1 MRAVLC
7 REFGPPEGLIVDQI
21 STPVLEHDQVRLK
34 VHYAGLNF
42 PDILLVTGN
51 YQAKPKFPFVP
62 GLEVSGTVTEVGA
75 SVKSLKIGQRV
86 AASTGGFG
94 GFAEEV
100 VINERSAFEIS
111 DGIGLAVAAGVPV
124 TYGAAY
130 HALVDRGNIKPGEW
144 LLVLGAGSGVGL
156 NAVELGKHLGAKVI
170 AVAGSMEKLTVARK
184 YGADHLINYMDQPSF
199 RHRVREIT
207 GTDGAD
213 VIFDPVGG
221 DAFDESLRCI
231 NWGGRLLVVGFA
243 SGRIPQ
249 CPANLALLKG
259 CQIVGV
265 FNGAFIK
272 RYPERHRSNLETILR
287 WIERGRI
294 APLISKR
301 FKLENVAEAMRE
313 MSSRKLVGK
322 VVIEVRR
329 GEI

>member
-1 MRAVLC
+1 
-7 REFGPPEGLIVDQI
+7 
-21 STPVLEHDQVRLK
+21 
-34 VHYAGLNF
+34 
-42 PDILLVTGN
+42 LLV
-51 YQAKPKFPFVP
+51 
-62 GLEVSGTVTEVGA
+62 
-75 SVKSLKIGQRV
+75 
-86 AASTGGFG
+86 
-94 GFAEEV
+94 
-100 VINERSAFEIS
+100 
-111 DGIGLAVAAGVPV
+111 
-124 TYGAAY
+124 
-130 HALVDRGNIKPGEW
+130 H
-144 LLVLGAGSGVGL
+144 GAGSGVGL
-156 NAVELGKHLGAKVI
+156 SAVELGKHLGAKVI
-170 AVAGSMEKLTVARK
+170 AVAGSVEKLAVARK
-184 YGADHLINYMDQPSF
+184 YGADHLINYTEERSF

-243 SGRIPQ
+243 SGRIPD

-272 RYPERHRSNLETILR
+272 RYPDQHRSNLETVLG

-294 APLISKR
+294 VPLISKH

-313 MSSRKLVGK
+313 MSSRRLIGK

>member
-1 MRAVLC
+1 M
-7 REFGPPEGLIVDQI
+7 
-21 STPVLEHDQVRLK
+21 
-34 VHYAGLNF
+34 
-42 PDILLVTGN
+42 
-51 YQAKPKFPFVP
+51 
-62 GLEVSGTVTEVGA
+62 EVGS
-75 SVKSLKIGQRV
+75 SVRSLTVGQRV
-86 AASTGGFG
+86 AASTGGYG

-100 VINERSAFEIS
+100 VVNERSAFAID
-111 DGIGLAVAAGVPV
+111 DGVGLAVAAGFPV

-130 HALVDRGNIKPGEW
+130 HALVDRGNLKPGEW

-156 NAVELGKHLGAKVI
+156 NAIELGKHLGAKVI
-170 AVAGSMEKLTVARK
+170 AVAGSSAKLAAARK
-184 YGADHLINYMDQPSF
+184 YGADHLINYVEEPTF

-221 DAFDESLRCI
+221 NAFDESLRCI

-243 SGRIPQ
+243 SGRIPN

-259 CQIVGV
+259 CQVVGV

-272 RYPERHRSNLETILR
+272 RHPEQHRSNLETVLR
-287 WIERGRI
+287 WIERGRL

-301 FKLENVAEAMRE
+301 LKLDNVAEAMRE
-313 MSSRKLVGK
+313 MSSRKLIGK
-322 VVIEVRR
+322 VVLEVRP

>member
-1 MRAVLC
+1 MKAVLC
-7 REFGPPEGLIVDQI
+7 KEFGPPEKLVVDQI
-21 STPVLEHDQVRLK
+21 SVPVPDHDQVK
-34 VHYAGLNF
+34 MNVHYAGLNF
-42 PDILLVTGN
+42 PDILVVTGG
-51 YQAKPKFPFVP
+51 YQSKPVFPFIP
-62 GLEVSGTVTEVGA
+62 GLEVSGIITEVGA
-75 SVKSLKIGQRV
+75 SVKSLRVGQRV
-86 AASTGGFG
+86 LASTGGYG

-100 VINERSAFEIS
+100 VVNERSVFAIS
-111 DGIGLAVAAGVPV
+111 DAVGLAVAAGFPV

-130 HALVDRGNIKPGEW
+130 HALVDRGGIKPGEW

-170 AVAGSMEKLTVARK
+170 AVAGSPAKLAAARK
-184 YGADHLINYMDQPSF
+184 YGADEVVNYSDTPGF
-199 RHRVREIT
+199 RHRVKEIT

-231 NWGGRLLVVGFA
+231 NWDGRLLVVGFA

-272 RYPERHRSNLETILR
+272 RHPDRHRTNLETVLS
-287 WIERGRI
+287 WIEGGRI
-294 APLISKR
+294 VPLVSEI
-301 FKLENVAEAMRE
+301 FELEDVPAAMRE
-313 MSSRKLVGK
+313 MASRKLIGK
-322 VVIEVRR
+322 AVIKVRGSEV
-329 GEI
+329 